1 MAHIIT
7 LYGVAYAMGLVRSLA
22 WKLPYDAGGRK
33 KKEMEMGDTKGLFCL
48 GRPHKVLLGLD
59 PLCLE

>member
-1 MAHIIT
+1 MAW
-7 LYGVAYAMGLVRSLA
+7 VRSLA

-59 PLCLE
+59 PLCLG